1 MKPAKLSCVL
11 LVVMALV
18 TVGAAACGG
27 VGRAPKEKVITIAQY
42 ADAVSLDPQD
52 TNDNASYSIEK
63 CMLEGL
69 VGFNEKMEQIPQL
82 AERWDASPDAR
93 VYTFYLRKGVKF
105 HDGTPLNAAAVK
117 ANFDRIRNPDNKL
130 KRYTLFKIISQID
143 VIDEHTVRFTLA
155 EPFGAMIATFAH
167 PAGGINS
174 PTAVE
179 KYGKEYGKNPVG
191 TGPYKFVEW
200 MPNDHITLVK
210 NPDYWDKANGPK
222 VDKIIVKPV
231 PEAGTRIAMLQK
243 GDAQFVNTVPY
254 AQAEIVKGDKN
265 LNLVANEAIYTF
277 WVAMN
282 VQKKPFDNVKVR
294 QALNY
299 AVDKEAIIKAV
310 LRGYG
315 KPADSPLAPQVWGY
329 SQVKAYPYDV
339 AKAKALLAEAGYA
352 NGFKA
357 TLRCAETTEAKEVA
371 VALQGQLK
379 QVGVDVQV
387 VSLDAATLSAERF
400 KPLAE
405 NKCEMEYGGWS
416 PSTGDADWGIRPLL
430 TKENWPPTNFT
441 ISFYTNPKVEE
452 LVKAALQT
460 SDPAKRKA
468 AYAEV
473 QQIVIEDAPWIFLWV
488 NYVLGGSR
496 SDVGG
501 ICIQPD
507 GIGFYR
513 SVHYK

>member
-1 MKPAKLSCVL
+1 MKPLKFLGVL
-11 LVVMALV
+11 VLVASLVV
-18 TVGAAACGG
+18 VGLTSC
-27 VGRAPKEKVITIAQY
+27 APATQVEKVITIAQY

-63 CMLEGL
+63 PMLEGL
-69 VGFNEKMEQIPQL
+69 IGFNEKMEQIPQL
-82 AERWDASPDAR
+82 AEKWDASPDAK

-105 HDGTPLNAAAVK
+105 HDGSPFNAAAVK
-117 ANFDRIRNPDNKL
+117 ANFDRVRNPDNKL
-130 KRYTLFKIISQID
+130 RRYTLYKTISQID
-143 VIDEHTVRFTLA
+143 VIDTYTVRFTLS

-179 KYGKEYGKNPVG
+179 KYGKDYGKSPVG
-191 TGPYKFVEW
+191 TGPYKFLEW
-200 MPNDHITLVK
+200 VPNDHITLVK
-210 NPDYWDKANGPK
+210 NPDYWDKNTAAK
-222 VDKIIVKPV
+222 VDKIIINPV

-254 AQAEIVKGDKN
+254 AQAETVKGDKN
-265 LNLVANEAIYTF
+265 LNLVATESIYTF
-277 WVAMN
+277 WVSMN
-282 VQKKPFDNVKVR
+282 VTKKPFDDLKVR

-299 AVDKEAIIKAV
+299 AIDKESIIKAV

-329 SQVKAYPYDV
+329 TKVKTYPYDP
-339 AKAKALLAEAGYA
+339 AKAKALLAEAGYP
-352 NGFKA
+352 NGFKT
-357 TLRCAETTEAKEVA
+357 TLRGAETTETKEVM
-371 VALQGQLK
+371 VAIQGQLK
-379 QVGVDVQV
+379 QVGVDVEIL
-387 VSLDAATLSAERF
+387 SLASATLSAERF

-405 NKCEMEYGGWS
+405 NKAELDYAGWS

-441 ISFYTNPKVEE
+441 IGFYTNPKLEE

-460 SDPAKRKA
+460 SDAAKRKA
-468 AYAEV
+468 AYAEA
-473 QQIVIEDAPWIFLWV
+473 QQIVMDDCPWIVLWV
-488 NYVLGGSR
+488 NYVIGGSR
-496 SDVGG
+496 SNVGG
-501 ICIQPD
+501 ISIQPD

-513 SVHYK
+513 SVYYK